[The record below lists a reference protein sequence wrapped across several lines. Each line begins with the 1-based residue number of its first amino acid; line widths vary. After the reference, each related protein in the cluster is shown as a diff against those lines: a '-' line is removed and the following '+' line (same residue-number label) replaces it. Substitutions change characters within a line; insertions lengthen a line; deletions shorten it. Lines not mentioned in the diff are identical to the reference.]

1 MAENVYRKK
10 TKIFSGIVMV
20 VSVALCLF
28 QMYAGGISNISSMT
42 LRTIHWTV
50 ISAVA
55 IVSYPAVKGKET
67 MRWYD
72 YILLAASLFATIYV
86 AVVWPTRTIQVST
99 NDPLFSTL
107 DKVAFLVMTLVI
119 LEIAR
124 RTTGL
129 ALTVTAAIAL
139 IYLMFLGPYMPGIF
153 RHRGYSLS
161 RVAPFLLFSSEGV
174 YGSALGTS
182 ASFIMLFVL
191 FGDMLEAAGA
201 GKFFIDIAYG
211 IAGRFRGGPAKTAVV
226 SSALMGCVSGSSI
239 ANVVTTGTFTIPL
252 MVSSGYKKNSAC
264 AIEAVAST
272 GGMIMPPMMGAAA
285 FILAEYVG
293 VSYGEVC
300 WAAILPAVLYY
311 LGLFLCVDKEAAANG
326 LVGQKKEDLPK
337 PLVILKQK
345 GYLLLPL
352 VILIYCLVRSFSP
365 QKTVFW
371 TILILIAISY
381 LRKESRITPRK
392 ACEAMK
398 SAVKGMA
405 PVAAACAAAGL
416 IVGAINL
423 TGVGV
428 NFTSSITRL
437 SGGSPFVALLM
448 TAIAALILGMG
459 LPPVAVYIVVSTVV
473 APALTQMGFSLFAS
487 HLFVF
492 YFGIIGTITP
502 PVALTAYAAAGLIE
516 GASAF
521 KVGVR
526 AFLYGIVAFIVPF
539 VFMYDEAFLLSGTPG
554 HVILAVVTAIL
565 ALDFISAMLIG
576 YFTTRINWFGRIVC
590 LLVGILLFLP
600 NTYTSLVG
608 IVLAGVMFFLGK
620 KKRLTIFEAKE
631 VGGN

>member
-139 IYLMFLGPYMPGIF
+139 VYLMFLGPYMPGIF

-337 PLVILKQK
+337 PLLILKQK

>member
-337 PLVILKQK
+337 PLAILKHK

-554 HVILAVVTAIL
+554 HVILAVVTAVL

>member
-139 IYLMFLGPYMPGIF
+139 IYLMFLGPHMPGIF

-226 SSALMGCVSGSSI
+226 SSALMSCVSGSSI

-337 PLVILKQK
+337 PLAILKQK

-371 TILILIAISY
+371 TILILIVISY

-392 ACEAMK
+392 ACEAVK

-565 ALDFISAMLIG
+565 ALDFISAILIG

-600 NTYTSLVG
+600 NTYTPLVG

-631 VGGN
+631 AGGN

>member
-191 FGDMLEAAGA
+191 FGGMLEAAGA

-264 AIEAVAST
+264 AMVADAST
-272 GGMIMPPMMGAAA
+272 GGMIMPPRLGAAP

-293 VSYGEVC
+293 GSYGEVC

-337 PLVILKQK
+337 PLAILKQK

-526 AFLYGIVAFIVPF
+526 AFLYGIIAFIVPF

>member
-20 VSVALCLF
+20 VAVALCLF

-72 YILLAASLFATIYV
+72 YILLAASLLATIYV

-337 PLVILKQK
+337 PLAILKQK

>member
-124 RTTGL
+124 RITGL

>member
-191 FGDMLEAAGA
+191 FGGMLEAAGA

>member
-272 GGMIMPPMMGAAA
+272 GGMIVPPMMGAAA

-337 PLVILKQK
+337 PLAILKQK

-554 HVILAVVTAIL
+554 HVILAVVTVIL

-576 YFTTRINWFGRIVC
+576 HFTTRINWFGRIVC

>member
-55 IVSYPAVKGKET
+55 IVSYPAVKEKET

-300 WAAILPAVLYY
+300 RAAILPAVLYY

-392 ACEAMK
+392 ACEAKK

>member
-124 RTTGL
+124 RITGL

-576 YFTTRINWFGRIVC
+576 YFTIRINWFGRIVC

>member
-86 AVVWPTRTIQVST
+86 AVIWPTRTIQVST

-272 GGMIMPPMMGAAA
+272 GGMIMPLMMGAAA

-300 WAAILPAVLYY
+300 WAAIIPAVLYY

-337 PLVILKQK
+337 PLAILKQK

-352 VILIYCLVRSFSP
+352 VILIYCLVCSFSP

>member
-337 PLVILKQK
+337 PLAILKHK

>member
-161 RVAPFLLFSSEGV
+161 RVAPYLLFSSEGV

-300 WAAILPAVLYY
+300 WAAIIPAVLYY

-337 PLVILKQK
+337 PLAILKQK

>member
-1 MAENVYRKK
+1 MAENVYRTKN
-10 TKIFSGIVMV
+10 KIFAGIVMV
-20 VSVALCLF
+20 VSIALCLF

-42 LRTIHWTV
+42 LRTIHWSV

-55 IVSYPAVKGKET
+55 IISYPAVKGKET
-67 MRWYD
+67 MRWFD
-72 YILLAASLFATIYV
+72 YILLAAALFSTIYV

-99 NDPLFSTL
+99 SDPLFSTL
-107 DKVAFLVMTLVI
+107 DKVAFIVMTLVI

-129 ALTVTAAIAL
+129 ALTITAAVAL

-211 IAGRFRGGPAKTAVV
+211 VAGRFRGGPAKTAVV

-300 WAAILPAVLYY
+300 WAAIIPAVLYY

-326 LVGQKKEDLPK
+326 LVGQKQEDLPK
-337 PLVILKQK
+337 PLAILKQK

-371 TILILIAISY
+371 TILILVAISY

-448 TAIAALILGMG
+448 TAVASLILGMG

-526 AFLYGIVAFIVPF
+526 AFMYGIVAFVVPF
-539 VFMYDEAFLLSGTPG
+539 VFMYDSAFLLSGSVG
-554 HVILAVVTAIL
+554 HVALSVVTAIL
-565 ALDFISAMLIG
+565 ALDFISATLIG
-576 YFTTRINWFGRIVC
+576 YFTTRLNWLGRIVC
-590 LLVGILLFLP
+590 LAVGVLLFLP
-600 NTYTSLVG
+600 NTYTSLIG
-608 IVLAGVMFFLGK
+608 IVLAGVMYMLGK
-620 KKRLTIFEAKE
+620 KNMLTIFAEK

>member
-1 MAENVYRKK
+1 MAENVYQKK

-99 NDPLFSTL
+99 NDLLFSTL

-337 PLVILKQK
+337 PLAILKQK

-539 VFMYDEAFLLSGTPG
+539 VFMTKRFCSAARLVMSFLRSLRPFSRWISSAPCSSATLRPASTGLEESSACLSAFCCSSRTPIPRSSG
-554 HVILAVVTAIL
+554 
-565 ALDFISAMLIG
+565 S
-576 YFTTRINWFGRIVC
+576 C
-590 LLVGILLFLP
+590 LQARC
-600 NTYTSLVG
+600 SS
-608 IVLAGVMFFLGK
+608 LGK
-620 KKRLTIFEAKE
+620 RKS
-631 VGGN
+631 

>member
-99 NDPLFSTL
+99 SDPLFSTL

-337 PLVILKQK
+337 PLAILKQK

-437 SGGSPFVALLM
+437 SGGSPFAALLM

>member
-55 IVSYPAVKGKET
+55 IVPYPAVKGKET

-72 YILLAASLFATIYV
+72 YILLVASLFATIYV
-86 AVVWPTRTIQVST
+86 AVVWPTRTIQVAT

-300 WAAILPAVLYY
+300 WAAIIPAVLYY

-337 PLVILKQK
+337 PLAILKQK

>member
-10 TKIFSGIVMV
+10 AKIFSGIVMV

-526 AFLYGIVAFIVPF
+526 AFLYGIIAFIVPF

>member
-72 YILLAASLFATIYV
+72 YILLTASLFATIYV

-300 WAAILPAVLYY
+300 WAAIIPAVLYY

-337 PLVILKQK
+337 PLAILKQK

>member
-345 GYLLLPL
+345 DYLLLPL

-437 SGGSPFVALLM
+437 SSGSPFVALLM

-554 HVILAVVTAIL
+554 HVILAVVTAII

>member
-371 TILILIAISY
+371 TILILIVISY

-526 AFLYGIVAFIVPF
+526 AFLYGIIAFIVPF

>member
-20 VSVALCLF
+20 VAVALCLF

-55 IVSYPAVKGKET
+55 IVSYSAVKGKET

-72 YILLAASLFATIYV
+72 YILLAASLLATIYV

-161 RVAPFLLFSSEGV
+161 RVAPVLLFSSEGV

-252 MVSSGYKKNSAC
+252 MVSSGYKKDSAC

-311 LGLFLCVDKEAAANG
+311 LSLFLCVDKEAAANG

-337 PLVILKQK
+337 PLAILKQK

>member
-1 MAENVYRKK
+1 MEENVYRKK

-139 IYLMFLGPYMPGIF
+139 VYLMFLGPYMPGIF

-526 AFLYGIVAFIVPF
+526 AFLYGIIAFIVPF

>member
-55 IVSYPAVKGKET
+55 IVSYPAVKEKET

>member
-371 TILILIAISY
+371 TILILIVISY

-448 TAIAALILGMG
+448 KAIAALILGMG

>member
-337 PLVILKQK
+337 PLAILKHK

-576 YFTTRINWFGRIVC
+576 YFTARINWFGRIVC

>member
-191 FGDMLEAAGA
+191 FGGMLEAAGA

-311 LGLFLCVDKEAAANG
+311 LGLFLCVDKDAAANG

-337 PLVILKQK
+337 PLAILKQK

-526 AFLYGIVAFIVPF
+526 AFLYGIIAFIVPF

>member
-1 MAENVYRKK
+1 
-10 TKIFSGIVMV
+10 MV

-67 MRWYD
+67 MCWYD

-99 NDPLFSTL
+99 NDPLFSTR

-337 PLVILKQK
+337 PLAILKQK
-345 GYLLLPL
+345 GYLLLTL

-392 ACEAMK
+392 ACEAVK

-459 LPPVAVYIVVSTVV
+459 LPPVTVYIVVSTVV

-502 PVALTAYAAAGLIE
+502 PVALTTYAEAGLIE

-608 IVLAGVMFFLGK
+608 IVLAVVMFFLGK

>member
-67 MRWYD
+67 MRWCD

>member
-28 QMYAGGISNISSMT
+28 QIYAGGISNISSMT

-300 WAAILPAVLYY
+300 WAAIIPAVLYY

-337 PLVILKQK
+337 PLAILKQK

-539 VFMYDEAFLLSGTPG
+539 VFMYDEAFLLSGTLG

>member
-55 IVSYPAVKGKET
+55 IVSYPAVKGKKT

-139 IYLMFLGPYMPGIF
+139 VYLMFLGPYMPGIF

-526 AFLYGIVAFIVPF
+526 AFLYGIIAFIVPF

>member
-337 PLVILKQK
+337 PLAILKQK

>member
-300 WAAILPAVLYY
+300 RAAILPAVLYY

>member
-620 KKRLTIFEAKE
+620 KKRLTIFEEKE

>member
-1 MAENVYRKK
+1 MAENVYQKK

-55 IVSYPAVKGKET
+55 IVSYPAVKGKKT

-139 IYLMFLGPYMPGIF
+139 VYLMFLGPYMPGIF

-300 WAAILPAVLYY
+300 WAAILPAVLYC

-337 PLVILKQK
+337 PLAILKQK

-526 AFLYGIVAFIVPF
+526 AFLYGIIAFIVPF

>member
-124 RTTGL
+124 RITGL

-371 TILILIAISY
+371 TILILIVISY

-423 TGVGV
+423 TGVGG

-448 TAIAALILGMG
+448 KAIAALILGMG

>member
-1 MAENVYRKK
+1 
-10 TKIFSGIVMV
+10 MV

-67 MRWYD
+67 MCWYD

-161 RVAPFLLFSSEGV
+161 CVAPFLLFSSEGV

-337 PLVILKQK
+337 PLAILKQK

-392 ACEAMK
+392 ACEAVK

>member
-55 IVSYPAVKGKET
+55 IVSYPAVKGKKT

-139 IYLMFLGPYMPGIF
+139 VYLMFLGPYMPGIF

-252 MVSSGYKKNSAC
+252 MVSSGYKKNSVC

-526 AFLYGIVAFIVPF
+526 AFLYGIIAFIVPF

-554 HVILAVVTAIL
+554 HVILAAVTAIL

>member
-1 MAENVYRKK
+1 
-10 TKIFSGIVMV
+10 
-20 VSVALCLF
+20 
-28 QMYAGGISNISSMT
+28 
-42 LRTIHWTV
+42 
-50 ISAVA
+50 
-55 IVSYPAVKGKET
+55 
-67 MRWYD
+67 
-72 YILLAASLFATIYV
+72 
-86 AVVWPTRTIQVST
+86 
-99 NDPLFSTL
+99 
-107 DKVAFLVMTLVI
+107 
-119 LEIAR
+119 
-124 RTTGL
+124 
-129 ALTVTAAIAL
+129 
-139 IYLMFLGPYMPGIF
+139 
-153 RHRGYSLS
+153 
-161 RVAPFLLFSSEGV
+161 
-174 YGSALGTS
+174 
-182 ASFIMLFVL
+182 
-191 FGDMLEAAGA
+191 
-201 GKFFIDIAYG
+201 
-211 IAGRFRGGPAKTAVV
+211 
-226 SSALMGCVSGSSI
+226 
-239 ANVVTTGTFTIPL
+239 
-252 MVSSGYKKNSAC
+252 
-264 AIEAVAST
+264 
-272 GGMIMPPMMGAAA
+272 MIMPPMMGAAA

-337 PLVILKQK
+337 PLVIPKQK

-473 APALTQMGFSLFAS
+473 APALTQMGFSQFAS

-502 PVALTAYAAAGLIE
+502 PVAPTAYAAAGLIE

-576 YFTTRINWFGRIVC
+576 YFTTHSNWFGRIVC
-590 LLVGILLFLP
+590 LLVGILLLLP